1 MLDINGKKKGLF
13 IVMNSLDHLLEN
25 LKWFDTVFLSQY
37 LGLDKQS
44 EKKLPISFNFF
55 ALPLKKEFLL
65 ATSLLPFILLAL
77 FIPSVDPRFDFL
89 RFPILTM
96 IGLLVYAIIRKRQVK
111 AHLGIET
118 DSQANQQIIISQSG
132 ITLPPFLTSNSGTSQ
147 SIGREE
153 IAQLRFDWHSYHN
166 SNQKERKRAH
176 SLVIRL
182 KQGKS
187 YRLSS
192 MVYPLRSLLYL
203 AIFFDYPIV
212 MQETKPPKERLVSFL
227 LALGASVLLLN
238 LWMIFIS
245 P

>member
-1 MLDINGKKKGLF
+1 
-13 IVMNSLDHLLEN
+13 MNSFDHLLEN

-44 EKKLPISFNFF
+44 TKKLPISFNFF
-55 ALPLKKEFLL
+55 ALPLKKECLL

-89 RFPILTM
+89 RFPILTIM
-96 IGLLVYAIIRKRQVK
+96 GLLVYAIIRKRQVK
-111 AHLGIET
+111 AHLGIEA

-132 ITLPPFLTSNSGTSQ
+132 ITLPPFLTSKSGTPQ
-147 SIGREE
+147 SIGRED
-153 IAQLRFDWHSYHN
+153 IVQLQFDWHSYQN
-166 SNQKERKRAH
+166 SNQIECKRAH
-176 SLVIRL
+176 RLVIKL
-182 KQGKS
+182 KRGES
-187 YRLSS
+187 YSLSS
-192 MVYPLRSLLYL
+192 MAYPLRSLLYL

-212 MQETKPPKERLVSFL
+212 MEESTPPKERLGSFL